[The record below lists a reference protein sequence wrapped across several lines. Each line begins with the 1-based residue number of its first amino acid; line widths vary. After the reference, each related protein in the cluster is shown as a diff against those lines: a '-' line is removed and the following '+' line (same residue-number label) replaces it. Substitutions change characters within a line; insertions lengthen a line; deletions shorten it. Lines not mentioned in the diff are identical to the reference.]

1 MSQNKY
7 TDATRAAKA
16 LAVEA
21 GVDWSDITGKRR
33 FPWLVAARAYV
44 ARGLRGQGLTPGT
57 IGMVINRDRT
67 SVLNLLGK

>member
-1 MSQNKY
+1 MNRNKY
-7 TDATRAAKA
+7 ADTTEAAKA

-33 FPWLVAARAYV
+33 FPWLVAARALV
-44 ARGLRGQGLTPGT
+44 AKWLRVQGLTPGT

-67 SVLNLLGK
+67 SVINLLRK